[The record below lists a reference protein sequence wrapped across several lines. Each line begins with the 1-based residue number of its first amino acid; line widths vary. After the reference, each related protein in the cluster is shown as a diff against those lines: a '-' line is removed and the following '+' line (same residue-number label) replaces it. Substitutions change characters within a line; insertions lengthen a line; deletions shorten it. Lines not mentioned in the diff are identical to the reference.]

1 VLICGIVSV
10 GLTYTPHH
18 GTFPDLPLQLMV
30 FAAIGIMIIWL
41 NVYRV
46 QTGQALE
53 QSEQRLARVVQ
64 TNMIGVI
71 IADLNGKVIE
81 ANDAYLR
88 MIGYTRRDVEQGLL
102 RWDRLTPPE
111 YDAQDAAVIERL
123 RTQGSYPPFEK
134 EYFRKDGSRVPIL
147 VGAAMIGGPHE
158 EAVCFVLDLTER
170 RRIEAERVAITR
182 EKDDFLV
189 AVAHDLK
196 GPLTTIKGVA
206 QLLQR
211 RLARPDSIDLDKVR
225 SGAQTIDRTA
235 SRMVSAIDELLDAAR
250 IDMGRPLDLTYAA
263 VDLVSLV
270 RDIAAEYEGRGT
282 GHRVI
287 VGTEAPELMGVVDA
301 VRVERV
307 LRNLLDNAVKY
318 SPDCGEVLVCI
329 SGDEAGDGVITIR
342 DRGVGIPA
350 ADLPHIFDRFRR
362 GSNVGSIAGTG
373 VGLAGVKQIVDQHG
387 GSIAVESCEGEGTR
401 VTLHLPLTPREAETG
416 LPLVDA
422 R

>member
-1 VLICGIVSV
+1 
-10 GLTYTPHH
+10 
-18 GTFPDLPLQLMV
+18 
-30 FAAIGIMIIWL
+30 
-41 NVYRV
+41 
-46 QTGQALE
+46 
-53 QSEQRLARVVQ
+53 
-64 TNMIGVI
+64 
-71 IADLNGKVIE
+71 
-81 ANDAYLR
+81 

-318 SPDCGEVLVCI
+318 SPECGEVLVCI

-387 GSIAVESCEGEGTR
+387 GSITVESCEGEGTR
-401 VTLHLPLTPREAETG
+401 VTLRLPLTPREAETG